1 MRTEENPADLGTRG
15 DPIDLKSSWNFW
27 FYGPSWIR
35 EDRSSWPDFLKTTE
49 DHLDDSEFEKEVKR
63 IKPEHLGE
71 TQLVAVQEERSIFW
85 KSIDLVRC
93 HFKNTRLSKFRLLL
107 RVTALILRA
116 VKKFKEGGIRAQQ
129 RGGARPLTRKLLK
142 SVWKKGKSVPPNTFE
157 KSEILE
163 AEKIWVKLTQEDT
176 DKTQKEILYS
186 LRQLGPYVDESGIVR
201 LKGRLQNA
209 DISDSS
215 KIPMWLPAHS
225 YFTDLVVKH
234 YHLINGHCGASHTLA
249 DIREKFWIST
259 GKSVVMKIIR
269 NCMVCKKFRT
279 RPFVRPEMA
288 PLPGERVGEISNPF
302 RNVGLDSFGP
312 IPFMVGEETV
322 KGHCYLFTCMQTRA
336 IHLEL
341 VPNLNLEEFLLAY
354 ERFVARFSTPEII
367 LSDNALQ
374 FKAAEKA
381 LCQKTNHLISP
392 VWKFI
397 SSLSPWKGGFYERLV
412 GVVKD
417 CLRKN
422 LTPKCLG
429 ERSLQTLLLQVEKH
443 VNLRPLTENPADP
456 DDWAVIRP
464 IDFLQPFRKG
474 SR

>member
-1 MRTEENPADLGTRG
+1 MAWIKSDKVLKDFAQNRVNQIKEIPDIEYLYVRTDENPADLGTRG

-35 EDRSSWPDFLKTTE
+35 EDRSSWPDFLKSTE
-49 DHLDDSEFEKEVKR
+49 DHLDDSEFEKEVKK

-71 TQLVAVQEERSIFW
+71 TQLVAVQEEKSIFW
-85 KSIDLVRC
+85 KSIDLVRGQ
-93 HFKNTRLSKFRLLL
+93 
-107 RVTALILRA
+107 
-116 VKKFKEGGIRAQQ
+116 FKEHQIVQISTFIESHCFDLESCEKIQGRWYQELKQ

-176 DKTQKEILYS
+176 EKTQKEILYS
-186 LRQLGPYVDESGIVR
+186 LRQLGPYVDECGIVR

-269 NCMVCKKFRT
+269 DCMVCKKFRT

-302 RNVGLDSFGP
+302 RNIGLDSFGP
-312 IPFMVGEETV
+312 IPFMVGEDTV
-322 KGHCYLFTCMQTRA
+322 KGHCYLF
-336 IHLEL
+336 HLYA
-341 VPNLNLEEFLLAY
+341 N
-354 ERFVARFSTPEII
+354 
-367 LSDNALQ
+367 
-374 FKAAEKA
+374 
-381 LCQKTNHLISP
+381 
-392 VWKFI
+392 
-397 SSLSPWKGGFYERLV
+397 
-412 GVVKD
+412 
-417 CLRKN
+417 
-422 LTPKCLG
+422 
-429 ERSLQTLLLQVEKH
+429 
-443 VNLRPLTENPADP
+443 
-456 DDWAVIRP
+456 
-464 IDFLQPFRKG
+464 
-474 SR
+474 